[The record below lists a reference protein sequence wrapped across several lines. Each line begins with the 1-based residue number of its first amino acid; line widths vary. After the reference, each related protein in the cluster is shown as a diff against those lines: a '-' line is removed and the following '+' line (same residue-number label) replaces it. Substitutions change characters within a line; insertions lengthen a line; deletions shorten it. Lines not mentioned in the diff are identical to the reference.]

1 LLLIVSTH
9 SSWINQINTKS
20 CDTHQTMSFSAAC
33 LATPQSAYPFF
44 EKSSP
49 RQSRDETS
57 VANLRDTTPGPLRP
71 NTPYSLSLYKVA
83 AEEPWAAAMVG
94 CWA

>member
-33 LATPQSAYPFF
+33 KAPLFMHLSWHGW
-44 EKSSP
+44 
-49 RQSRDETS
+49 SR
-57 VANLRDTTPGPLRP
+57 A
-71 NTPYSLSLYKVA
+71 LSK
-83 AEEPWAAAMVG
+83 PDS
-94 CWA
+94 CNQF

>member
-33 LATPQSAYPFF
+33 LA
-44 EKSSP
+44 
-49 RQSRDETS
+49 R
-57 VANLRDTTPGPLRP
+57 VCLRLLRH
-71 NTPYSLSLYKVA
+71 
-83 AEEPWAAAMVG
+83 E
-94 CWA
+94 

>member
-33 LATPQSAYPFF
+33 LAPEGEFF
-44 EKSSP
+44 QADPLLFSV
-49 RQSRDETS
+49 SRRGD
-57 VANLRDTTPGPLRP
+57 APHF
-71 NTPYSLSLYKVA
+71 
-83 AEEPWAAAMVG
+83 
-94 CWA
+94 